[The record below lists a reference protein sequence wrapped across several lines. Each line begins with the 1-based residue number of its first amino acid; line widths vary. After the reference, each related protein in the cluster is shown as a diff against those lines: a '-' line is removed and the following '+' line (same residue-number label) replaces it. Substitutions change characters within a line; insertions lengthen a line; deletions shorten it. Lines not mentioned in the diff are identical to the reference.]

1 MSGLAAVCFFCYLF
15 AFPDTVLFLIH
26 TALNANNLFKIIT
39 IFVASNYTDAF
50 LVLIK
55 VHVDK

>member
-1 MSGLAAVCFFCYLF
+1 M
-15 AFPDTVLFLIH
+15 LID
-26 TALNANNLFKIIT
+26 LFKIIT
-39 IFVASNYTDAF
+39 IFVTSNYTDAF